1 MRVSRFRVPAAPIL
15 AGLLILLG
23 SACASNGGD
32 DIKVRVVT
40 PASNA
45 ANSPVYAPAGTATPF
60 PTPEIDLSAGSVYQ
74 AGAVLVSVT
83 GAVAS
88 GTVSF
93 INRTYTLTKGTQ
105 SMYAFVGVDADDA
118 PGRYPLTVSYALPNG
133 SKGTLP
139 PETVTVVKTN
149 WTVDSLVIGTDLAPL
164 LDPAVG
170 DAEAAQLTSIYS
182 KYTPEKLWTL
192 GWIKPVEGPITT
204 RFGEQRSYNGSPPAG
219 HHGGTDIGADLGT
232 PILATNNG
240 RVVLARQLRL
250 RGNMVIIDHG
260 GGLFSGYGHM
270 SSFAVA
276 EGQLV
281 QQGDVIGYVGT
292 TGLSTGP
299 HLHWEIST
307 AGVLVDAFRF
317 VDGTDGF

>member
-1 MRVSRFRVPAAPIL
+1 MRVSRFRVPAAQ
-15 AGLLILLG
+15 LIAAVLVFLG
-23 SACASNGGD
+23 PACSSNNGD

-40 PASNA
+40 PASRA
-45 ANSPVYAPAGTATPF
+45 SPPVYAPAGTATPF
-60 PTPEIDLSAGSVYQ
+60 PTPEILLSAGNIYQ

-83 GAVAS
+83 GPVTS
-88 GTVSF
+88 GSVTF
-93 INRTYTLTKGTQ
+93 LKRTYTLTKGTQ
-105 SMYAFVGVDADDA
+105 SMYAFVGVDADDP
-118 PGRYPLTVSYALPNG
+118 PGLYPLSVSYVLPNG

-139 PETVTVVKTN
+139 SQTVNVLKTN
-149 WTVDSLVIGTDLAPL
+149 WTVDSVVVGADLAPL

-170 DAEAAQLTSIYS
+170 DAEAAQLKAIYS
-182 KYTPEKLWTL
+182 QYTPDKLWSL
-192 GWIKPVEGPITT
+192 GWIKPVEGTITT

-219 HHGGTDIGADLGT
+219 HHGGTDIGADTGT
-232 PILATNNG
+232 PVAATNNG

-260 GGLFSGYGHM
+260 GGLFSGYAHM

-281 QQGDVIGYVGT
+281 QQGDIVGYVGT

-307 AGVLVDAFRF
+307 AGVLVDALRF